1 MNALPAAKCIRV
13 ICYLFLFAAV
23 PLFFANAIF
32 AQEAPKGTAK
42 VNEPN
47 ASPPPTSSASP
58 SASPSPLPK
67 VTAVIGVIELQ
78 NTLQVQCDGLKDWAK
93 KGSEQPKNDP
103 SKLILYLDGTAMK
116 GLVPKTD
123 KVNANELLYKLQ
135 RLSGTDENKDDNRK
149 AWDALFSRPKG
160 IGQYGG
166 VRVTIGPENAVPF
179 DSDASDVR
187 MIAIRP
193 YGFWGWVAFSIL
205 LLIGIVKLARQS
217 DLLRDPGEQPP
228 NERKAFSLARSQM
241 AFWFFL
247 IVVAYLFLFMVTGA
261 TDTITSSVLG
271 LMGISAATGLAAVAV
286 DNSKQT
292 QAQTEVDKL
301 KTEQGKLQEEQ
312 RALAAGA
319 SLAPEKVQRLNDL
332 PTLIQRQENLLHPTP
347 TKGFILDI
355 LSDPDGVSF
364 HRLQIAVWTV
374 VLGII
379 FVHSVYNV
387 LCMPT
392 FSETLLGL
400 MGISGGTYIG
410 FKIPEKLN

>member
-1 MNALPAAKCIRV
+1 
-13 ICYLFLFAAV
+13 
-23 PLFFANAIF
+23 
-32 AQEAPKGTAK
+32 
-42 VNEPN
+42 
-47 ASPPPTSSASP
+47 
-58 SASPSPLPK
+58 
-67 VTAVIGVIELQ
+67 
-78 NTLQVQCDGLKDWAK
+78 
-93 KGSEQPKNDP
+93 
-103 SKLILYLDGTAMK
+103 
-116 GLVPKTD
+116 
-123 KVNANELLYKLQ
+123 
-135 RLSGTDENKDDNRK
+135 
-149 AWDALFSRPKG
+149 
-160 IGQYGG
+160 
-166 VRVTIGPENAVPF
+166 
-179 DSDASDVR
+179 
-187 MIAIRP
+187 
-193 YGFWGWVAFSIL
+193 
-205 LLIGIVKLARQS
+205 
-217 DLLRDPGEQPP
+217 
-228 NERKAFSLARSQM
+228 
-241 AFWFFL
+241 
-247 IVVAYLFLFMVTGA
+247 VAYLFLFMVTGA